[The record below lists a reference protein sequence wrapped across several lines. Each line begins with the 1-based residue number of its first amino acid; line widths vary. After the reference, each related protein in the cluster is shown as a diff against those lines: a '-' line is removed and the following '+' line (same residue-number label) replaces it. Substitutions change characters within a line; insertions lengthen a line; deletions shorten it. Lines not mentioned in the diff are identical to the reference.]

1 MGHLEKYHLG
11 EIAKKDWVR
20 AQSQSRRI
28 QLLRVTHWGSSTSW
42 TFFPEKNTFGCC
54 VDVLKLQ
61 INLFDEDLILF
72 LAGLLCAMIEKHQTK
87 VIWALPFLVF
97 TCFCFSRT
105 IANDDFCVGHRE
117 WVVRILNRDKSE
129 SWSTALGLFTADT
142 DKGNW
147 EKVLNWSGIV
157 GIITKVISG
166 KNFELI
172 RWARPEHCLTL
183 VSMLDLRFEESF
195 TNRVNVQV

>member
-1 MGHLEKYHLG
+1 MGHLKKYHLG

-20 AQSQSRRI
+20 AQSQTVKCFTLRRSN
-28 QLLRVTHWGSSTSW
+28 LLDI
-42 TFFPEKNTFGCC
+42 FPRKNTFGSCI
-54 VDVLKLQ
+54 DVLKLQ
-61 INLFDEDLILF
+61 INLFEVGEDLILF
-72 LAGLLCAMIEKHQTK
+72 LVGLLCAMIEKHQTK
-87 VIWALPFLVF
+87 VICAIPFLVF

-129 SWSTALGLFTADT
+129 SWSAALGLFTADT

-157 GIITKVISG
+157 GIITKVISE

-183 VSMLDLRFEESF
+183 VSMLDLRFEESI
-195 TNRVNVQV
+195 TNTVNFQV

>member
-1 MGHLEKYHLG
+1 MGHLEKYPLG
-11 EIAKKDWVR
+11 EIATKDWVR
-20 AQSQSRRI
+20 DQSQSRLI

-61 INLFDEDLILF
+61 INLFEVGEDLILF
-72 LAGLLCAMIEKHQTK
+72 LVGLLCAMIEKHQTK
-87 VIWALPFLVF
+87 VICAIPFLVF

-105 IANDDFCVGHRE
+105 IADDDFCVGHRE

-129 SWSTALGLFTADT
+129 SWSAALGLFTADT

-147 EKVLNWSGIV
+147 EKVLNWTAIV
-157 GIITKVISG
+157 GPTITKVITA

-172 RWARPEHCLTL
+172 RRAHL
-183 VSMLDLRFEESF
+183 
-195 TNRVNVQV
+195 

>member
-1 MGHLEKYHLG
+1 MGHLEKYHLA
-11 EIAKKDWVR
+11 EIAKKG
-20 AQSQSRRI
+20 SRSITVSANSTVKCFTLRRSN
-28 QLLRVTHWGSSTSW
+28 LLDI
-42 TFFPEKNTFGCC
+42 FPRKNTFGFCI
-54 VDVLKLQ
+54 DVLKLQ
-61 INLFDEDLILF
+61 INLFEVGEDLILF
-72 LAGLLCAMIEKHQTK
+72 LVGLLCAMIEKHQTK
-87 VIWALPFLVF
+87 VIGAIPFLVF

-129 SWSTALGLFTADT
+129 SWSAALGLFTADT

-157 GIITKVISG
+157 GIITKVISE

-183 VSMLDLRFEESF
+183 VSM
-195 TNRVNVQV
+195 